1 MNAKARYFDAPDAA
15 ILRISNQYDNHRAV
29 LIANRAGLQRDAAFF
44 SASCKLYIESNRVL
58 RLNGY
63 NSQRMRLY

>member
-29 LIANRAGLQRDAAFF
+29 LIANRAGLRCGVVLF
-44 SASCKLYIESNRVL
+44 SASRKLHIQSSRVL

-63 NSQRMRLY
+63 NSHRMRLY

>member
-29 LIANRAGLQRDAAFF
+29 LIANRAGLRCGVVLF
-44 SASCKLYIESNRVL
+44 SASQLYVGYSLVL
-58 RLNGY
+58 RLSGY
-63 NSQRMRLY
+63 NSQRIRLY